1 MAVGK
6 GHLHNLDEL
15 EMKHPRPHRARFP
28 VEPVISIY
36 SKLCKAL
43 LQTSAISFVGEQTV
57 KGLRLFQKEKERQPE
72 VRRRGGVGG
81 RRTEVPSLPWSAL
94 YTWFLTSAWTFNACA
109 FPSVHTS

>member
-43 LQTSAISFVGEQTV
+43 LQTSAISFVGN
-57 KGLRLFQKEKERQPE
+57 RL
-72 VRRRGGVGG
+72 
-81 RRTEVPSLPWSAL
+81 
-94 YTWFLTSAWTFNACA
+94 
-109 FPSVHTS
+109 

>member
-15 EMKHPRPHRARFP
+15 EMKHPRPHGARFP

-43 LQTSAISFVGEQTV
+43 LQTSAISFVGN
-57 KGLRLFQKEKERQPE
+57 RL
-72 VRRRGGVGG
+72 
-81 RRTEVPSLPWSAL
+81 
-94 YTWFLTSAWTFNACA
+94 
-109 FPSVHTS
+109 